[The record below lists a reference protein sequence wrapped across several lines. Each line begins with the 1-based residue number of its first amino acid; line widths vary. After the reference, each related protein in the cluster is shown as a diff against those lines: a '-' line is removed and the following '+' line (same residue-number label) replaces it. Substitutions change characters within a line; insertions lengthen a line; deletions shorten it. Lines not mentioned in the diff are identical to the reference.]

1 MTMLSVKDCLR
12 PLLQRA
18 LLLGTALLI
27 GVFSPLTNADAG
39 TSNITKITLLP
50 SQTTLSYSDA
60 VRFSQVLSDAYA
72 QLNYDVYALGTT
84 LIDPNKQSVVD
95 TQKHTILRQLQ
106 QLNTPEAVNLAKQ
119 LNALRF
125 AFHEPMVT
133 DPVKVRVQTKLN
145 PMVRG
150 EYWLSLPKRP
160 NDISVFHPARGNYLS
175 LPVNSGDHL
184 KDYLTKLSDTIK
196 WDGDFD
202 SAWIIQADRKVY
214 QVKDIQWKSTLY
226 FLSPG
231 AMVFIGLQNLPDEY
245 CDLNADIAHMLAFRL
260 EL

>member
-1 MTMLSVKDCLR
+1 MTLLTVKDMLR
-12 PLLQRA
+12 MTLLSG
-18 LLLGTALLI
+18 LLFI
-27 GVFSPLTNADAG
+27 GVFSPLTSADVG
-39 TSNITKITLLP
+39 TSNVTKITLLP
-50 SQTTLSYSDA
+50 SQITLSYSDA

-72 QLNYDVYALGTT
+72 QLNYDVYTLGTT
-84 LIDPNKQSVVD
+84 LINPHKQSVVD
-95 TQKHTILRQLQ
+95 AQKHTILRQLKR
-106 QLNTPEAVNLAKQ
+106 LNTPEAVNLANQ
-119 LNALRF
+119 LSALRF

-133 DPVKVRVQTKLN
+133 DPVKVRIQAKLN

-160 NDISVFHPARGNYLS
+160 SDISVFHPAQGNYLS

-184 KDYLTKLSDTIK
+184 KDYLTKLDGTIE
-196 WDGDFD
+196 WDGDYD

-214 QVKDIQWKSTLY
+214 HVKDIQWKSTLY

-231 AMVFIGLQNLPDEY
+231 AMVFVGLHNLPDEY
-245 CDLNADIAHMLAFRL
+245 RDLNADIAHLLAFRL